1 MYEKAFHKDTLIEIN
16 CKALRLITGLSHFKF
31 RRAELRG
38 DRVVAEIE
46 STRSYGTCPCC
57 GKKSRSVHSHY
68 IRHIRDL
75 PLYGRSLEMTFR
87 ARRFRCR
94 NPRCRQSVFTEQ
106 PPDLAV
112 RYGRRSVQERDV
124 LLKMAVEESA
134 MSASRVATLVG
145 MPVSPSTVLRMVK
158 GTWKDPDRASVTNLG
173 VDDFALRKGVSY
185 GTILTDNDTG
195 KPLEIILSRDAD
207 KVAECLKKYVNVKTV
222 TRDRAG
228 GYAKAVSDGIPT
240 AIQIADRFHLVM
252 NCGDNIKKQMRK
264 SLKDI
269 KNEIFSIAG
278 TELMDVRNA
287 PTERTK
293 ARYRAVMELTE
304 KGLSKAA
311 IASLLQMEEETVG
324 RYLSMSGPH
333 GYAKYH
339 FINFE
344 PHMGV
349 IINGMKEGKIL
360 KEIWQD
366 LLDDGLKLCYN
377 RFLVHMKNM
386 YPEYKSHKGGH
397 PPGSKVDNKTVMKRL
412 KKEEAKHKDIQ
423 KPMIQA
429 SAVNPTK
436 LYIYTC
442 NPEYGVNKKTGE
454 CSKENVMYNDLIRR
468 SSILNGLREA
478 NQSFREVM
486 KGTSTD
492 ALDEWIEKFSKSS
505 FHHISAF
512 AGNLQKDMDAVK
524 NAITYT
530 YSNGLTEGINN
541 KIKAI
546 KRQMYGRAKT
556 GLLATRL
563 VASMAT

>member
-1 MYEKAFHKDTLIEIN
+1 MREKVLCKDTQIEIS
-16 CKALRLITGLSHFKF
+16 CKALQSLTGLSHFKF
-31 RRAELRG
+31 ARTVISG
-38 DRVVAEIE
+38 GTFVTEIE
-46 STRSYGTCPCC
+46 STRGYGVCPCC

-75 PLYGRSLEMTFR
+75 PLHGRSLEMTFR

-94 NPRCRQSVFTEQ
+94 NPQCRQSIFTEQ
-106 PPDLAV
+106 PPELVV
-112 RYGRRSVQERDV
+112 RYGRHSVQERNV
-124 LLKMAVEESA
+124 LLKIAVEESA
-134 MSASRVATLVG
+134 MAASRVATLVG
-145 MPVSPSTVLRMVK
+145 MSVSPSTVLRMVK
-158 GTWKDPDRASVTNLG
+158 GTWMDPDRASVTNIG
-173 VDDFALRKGVSY
+173 IDDFALRKGMSY
-185 GTILTDNDTG
+185 GTIVTDNDTG
-195 KPLEIILSRDAD
+195 KPLEIILSRDVD
-207 KVAECLKKYVNVKTV
+207 KVTEYLKKYVNVKTV

-269 KNEIFSIAG
+269 KNEIFSIAE

-304 KGLSKAA
+304 KGLSKVA

-324 RYLSMSGPH
+324 RYQSMSRPH

-339 FINFE
+339 FLNFE
-344 PHMGV
+344 PHME
-349 IINGMKEGKIL
+349 IIKNGMKEGKIL
-360 KEIWQD
+360 KEIWRD
-366 LLDDGLKLCYN
+366 LLNDGMKLCYE
-377 RFLVHMKNM
+377 RFLVCMKNM

-397 PPGSKVDNKTVMKRL
+397 SPGSKVDNTAVMKRL
-412 KKEEAKHKDIQ
+412 KKEESKHKDIQ

-429 SAVNPTK
+429 NAVNPTK

-454 CSKENVMYNDLIRR
+454 CSKENAMYNDLIRR
-468 SSILNGLREA
+468 SSILSGLREV
-478 NQSFREVM
+478 NLSFREVING
-486 KGTSTD
+486 KSID
-492 ALDEWIEKFSKSS
+492 ALNEWIDKFSKSD
-505 FHHISAF
+505 FQHISTF
-512 AGNLQKDMDAVK
+512 ATFLLKDINAVK
-524 NAITYT
+524 NAIAYP

-556 GLLATRL
+556 DLLEARL

>member
-1 MYEKAFHKDTLIEIN
+1 MSEKAYCKDTQIEIS
-16 CKALRLITGLSHFKF
+16 CKALQSITGLTHFKF
-31 RRAELRG
+31 GKTRINDDAMFT
-38 DRVVAEIE
+38 EIE
-46 STRSYGTCPCC
+46 SKRHYGVCPCC
-57 GKKSRSVHSHY
+57 GKKSHSVHSHY
-68 IRHIRDL
+68 FRHLQNL
-75 PLYGRSLEMTFR
+75 PIHGRSMKVMFK

-94 NPRCRQSVFTEQ
+94 NPDCDLSIFAEQ
-106 PPDLAV
+106 PPELAI
-112 RYGRRSVQERDV
+112 RYGRRSIQERDV
-124 LLKMAVEESA
+124 LLRMAVEQSA
-134 MSASRVATLVG
+134 MAASRVATLVG

-195 KPLEIILSRDAD
+195 KPLEIILSRDVD

-304 KGLSKAA
+304 KGLSKVA

-333 GYAKYH
+333 GYVKYH
-339 FINFE
+339 FLNFE

-360 KEIWQD
+360 KEIWRD
-366 LLDDGLKLCYN
+366 LLDDGMKLCYE
-377 RFLVHMKNM
+377 RFLVCMKKM
-386 YPEYKSHKGGH
+386 FPEYKSPRGH
-397 PPGSKVDNKTVMKRL
+397 HRGSKVDNKAVMERL
-412 KKEEAKHKDIQ
+412 KKEEAKNKDVQ
-423 KPMIQA
+423 KPMVQA
-429 SAVNPTK
+429 NAVNPTK

-454 CSKENVMYNDLIRR
+454 CSKENVMYNDLIRQ

-486 KGTSTD
+486 RGKSTD
-492 ALDEWIEKFSKSS
+492 ALDEWIEKFSKSG

-512 AGNLQKDMDAVK
+512 ASNLQKDMDAVK

-556 GLLATRL
+556 GLLETRL

>member
-1 MYEKAFHKDTLIEIN
+1 MHEKALCKDTQIEIS
-16 CKALRLITGLSHFKF
+16 CKALQSLTGLSHFKF
-31 RRAELRG
+31 ARTDISG
-38 DRVVAEIE
+38 DTVVTEIE
-46 STRSYGTCPCC
+46 STLGYAFCPCC

-68 IRHIRDL
+68 MRHIRDL
-75 PLYGRSLEMTFR
+75 PLHGRRLEMIFR

-106 PPDLAV
+106 PPELAV
-112 RYGRRSVQERDV
+112 RYGRRSTQERGV

-134 MSASRVATLVG
+134 MAASRVATLVG

-158 GTWKDPDRASVTNLG
+158 GIWMAPDRASVTNIG
-173 VDDFALRKGVSY
+173 IDDFALRKGMSY
-185 GTILTDNDTG
+185 GTIVTDNDTG

-207 KVAECLKKYVNVKTV
+207 KVTECLKKYVNVKTV

-228 GYAKAVSDGIPT
+228 EYAKAVTDGIPT

-269 KNEIFSIAG
+269 KDEIFRIDG

-287 PTERTK
+287 PTERAK
-293 ARYRAVMELTE
+293 AKYRAVIELTE
-304 KGLSKAA
+304 KGLSKVA
-311 IASLLQMEEETVG
+311 IASLLQMKEATVG
-324 RYLSMSGPH
+324 RYQSMSRPH

-339 FINFE
+339 FLNFE
-344 PHMGV
+344 PHMSV
-349 IINGMKEGKIL
+349 IISGMKDGKIM

-366 LLDDGLKLCYN
+366 LLDDGMKLCYE
-377 RFLVHMKNM
+377 RFLVCMKKM
-386 YPEYKSHKGGH
+386 FPEYKCPRGH
-397 PPGSKVDNKTVMKRL
+397 RRGSKVDNTAVMKRL
-412 KKEEAKHKDIQ
+412 KKEEAEHKDIQ
-423 KPMIQA
+423 KPIIQA
-429 SAVNPTK
+429 NAVNPTK

-454 CSKENVMYNDLIRR
+454 CSKENIMYNDLIRR
-468 SSILNGLREA
+468 SAILSGLREVI
-478 NQSFREVM
+478 QSFREVM
-486 KGTSTD
+486 KGKSTD
-492 ALDEWIEKFSKSS
+492 SLDKWIAKFSKSS
-505 FHHISAF
+505 FHHISTF
-512 AGNLQKDMDAVK
+512 ATFLLKDIDAVK
-524 NAITYT
+524 NAIRFP

-556 GLLATRL
+556 DLLATRL